1 MINRALSRVATL
13 ALLAMAST
21 ACYTYQVVETP
32 APGTNVRAALT
43 VEGAVRQSEFLG
55 EPVRNLS
62 GKLVTADENVV
73 RLDVIT
79 ASSRG
84 TFNDIVIRDTLSI
97 PGDQIV
103 ALEQREVSWIRTA
116 LIAAAVTTVGVV
128 GISSLTSGGENI
140 DGGGEPG
147 TTFEGIRFPIFRIGW

>member
-1 MINRALSRVATL
+1 MTKRSLGRLGVIALC
-13 ALLAMAST
+13 ALFST
-21 ACYTYQVVETP
+21 ACYTYQIVESP

-62 GKLVTADENVV
+62 GRLVTADDDLV

-103 ALEQREVSWIRTA
+103 ALEQREVSWIRTGV
-116 LIAAAVTTVGVV
+116 IAAAITTVAVV